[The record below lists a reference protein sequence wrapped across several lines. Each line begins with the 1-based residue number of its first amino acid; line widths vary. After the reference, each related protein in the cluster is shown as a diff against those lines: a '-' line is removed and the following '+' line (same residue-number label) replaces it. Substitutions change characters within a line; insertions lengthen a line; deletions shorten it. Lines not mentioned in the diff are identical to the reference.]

1 MEKILMGIPVVFAG
15 FTLLCYLL
23 IVLKAPILIIPI
35 TILAVIFYW
44 KTFLKEV
51 KKIKIVFDKKTF
63 IILTVF
69 IIGIAGQLAVI
80 SPSGRFI
87 NGDLVFWSSHGHD
100 ASWHIAL
107 VNEIQ
112 KGWPFQ
118 NPVFSGEKLIN
129 YHFFSDIIPAIGN
142 KYLRISNLDL
152 YFRILPI
159 LYSLLFGAS
168 AYFLTKRMTGSF
180 SAGIWAVM
188 FSYFGG
194 SFGYIATYI
203 KDKTIAGESIFWA
216 SQPQSSSGNPPQI
229 ISNFLVLT
237 FLYFVY
243 SYIKNKDKRS
253 LFASILILGT
263 LTEFKV
269 YAAIV
274 ILGATV
280 LSGIWQVA
288 IPAGIL
294 AAALYF
300 PNASGSTSF
309 LIFEPWWYIRTMIVD
324 PSRLDW
330 LDLEWRRQTYI
341 YENNWKRVISIEVSG
356 FLIFFF
362 GNLGMRFVG
371 LWDYLKSVKTSLK
384 NRFNLLF
391 VLTIFASLALPILFL
406 QKGVASN
413 TSQFLQY
420 FLLLLGILA
429 GVSTA
434 GFIKLLKH
442 PVYKVIATVF
452 FILLMIPTQV
462 ALLYQF
468 YSRTP
473 VVKISGAEL
482 EALSFINK
490 NSDENTVILSP
501 LPDPFFKIEGP
512 TPNFWAW
519 TDTAYI
525 AAFSNRSEYF
535 SDKEQVDIM
544 GYDYA
549 SREAERKAIFESNNP
564 ALVKEKI
571 KETGANLIYYPKAL
585 SPQVDFGNL
594 ELNLFF
600 ENSDV
605 EVWKTN

>member
-1 MEKILMGIPVVFAG
+1 MGIPVVFAG

-429 GVSTA
+429 GISTA

>member
-1 MEKILMGIPVVFAG
+1 MGIPVVFAG

-300 PNASGSTSF
+300 PNASGSPSF

>member
-1 MEKILMGIPVVFAG
+1 MGIPVVFAG

>member
-1 MEKILMGIPVVFAG
+1 MGIPVVFAG

-341 YENNWKRVISIEVSG
+341 YENNWKRVVSIEVSG